1 MEWTTSHFTPPA
13 VGARGAAREAGSVS
27 NTAWFI
33 YAVVGA
39 LVSLVGL
46 SVAIALR
53 ELWIAVVAA
62 VALVAFAGAAALFV
76 WGLWLR

>member
-1 MEWTTSHFTPPA
+1 M
-13 VGARGAAREAGSVS
+13 S

-46 SVAIALR
+46 SVAVALR
-53 ELWIAVVAA
+53 DWWVALVAA
-62 VALVAFAGAAALFV
+62 VALVAFAGAVVVFGRVVFV
-76 WGLWLR
+76 A

>member
-1 MEWTTSHFTPPA
+1 M
-13 VGARGAAREAGSVS
+13 S
-27 NTAWFI
+27 NTAWLI

-53 ELWIAVVAA
+53 EWWIAVVAA
-62 VALVAFAGAAALFV
+62 VALIAFAGGAVLFGRALFGV
-76 WGLWLR
+76 

>member
-1 MEWTTSHFTPPA
+1 M
-13 VGARGAAREAGSVS
+13 S

-46 SVAIALR
+46 SVAVALR
-53 ELWIAVVAA
+53 DWWVALVAA
-62 VALVAFAGAAALFV
+62 VALVAFSAAAVLF
-76 WGLWLR
+76 GRAAF

>member
-1 MEWTTSHFTPPA
+1 M
-13 VGARGAAREAGSVS
+13 S

-46 SVAIALR
+46 SAAVALR
-53 ELWIAVVAA
+53 DRWIAVVAA
-62 VALVAFAGAAALFV
+62 VALVAFASGAVLFGRAV
-76 WGLWLR
+76 F